1 MKLTVNTIPNN
12 SICFVGDSVI
22 SSYNVEDSPHVNTWI
37 HRLANDPAYGFDGD
51 VMSESYAGRIMATDM
66 QNDTDIDNFAA
77 KLASFNTNT
86 YWFEGGFNDYGFAHF
101 ENRTDLT
108 LALFGSRMF
117 KLLTELRTLKPSAKF
132 YVSSIVPAYYEGP
145 NLETVV
151 DPLAT
156 PLVGSGPTAD
166 DYRLVQ
172 KLVSNSISNCE
183 FVDFVTPSGA
193 FSGIYGQTEVTGEED
208 LANGTT
214 DRADIFYQYSPDGIH
229 PNIAGQIKFCDAVKS
244 RCRLLSNNTFT
255 PFPLEITTATLLDPF
270 QTNLTTFET
279 GISYSHQLI
288 TLNGLPSYTY
298 TLVTTPGQAL
308 PAGITLS
315 SSGLLSGI
323 PTAPNGTPYTFTI
336 RSTEAGVSPR
346 TVDRTFT
353 GFITEVGGVS
363 PIGTSSISYG
373 TVVTSDL
380 YDDEWIQEV
389 VTPYSL
395 ATKTTTLL
403 NPVSNPS
410 PASAGLFCYFQ
421 SGPSASANSTASLS
435 FEAKGTGTI
444 EIIIFNSSTLSKV
457 WRQTFTLSGTLTTY
471 TATGI
476 SLPKET
482 EYRLGIFFTTGA
494 DINGSVNATDVEI
507 SKNFGLKFEGSNFYG
522 LTGNYT
528 RIRWDKDSILGNGY
542 ENWTG
547 RKNFANKYTPAKKHL
562 RHSSWAFM
570 RLKNC
575 NASKLIVEYVNSS
588 DFSLPI
594 SVFENNSAMNSFITY
609 QADNNQYYVVKRNES
624 ALSNAGI
631 SRTIEVVSSNQSLQV
646 NASNNYVDHTEFTV
660 GAYIRAIYI
669 EEGASFTLDVAPH
682 PESVSFIGDSIINT
696 SDPVTFVNNPSAK
709 LNWIHDIR
717 RNGSATYNYPG
728 DIFTD
733 SSGARSLGQDL
744 QDPTRRE
751 NLVQRLVKMGAKK
764 IYIEGSTND
773 FFPTGN
779 GRTYVTSTVF
789 KSNYKAFV
797 DRLLAVIPGCKIFI
811 HVQFKFG
818 TGYESVANSEGL
830 TFAQWRQKVREIYNE
845 NYTGN
850 AQVELVD
857 FDTVWTT
864 AQAESTYLYNE
875 SGQYIH
881 PKYTAGQAKLAEQL
895 IARSNIEAPLAL
907 SFGPGV
913 LPNIT
918 VNNPFSQTLT
928 ASNGTSPYTFSVAPG
943 STLPGW
949 LTLTGNVLSGT
960 APASVGSSNFSI
972 RVTDNVGATKTV
984 AYTLNVVASNMILTP
999 ATSFTPAVRNVAY
1012 SQAITVTGTSNPIS
1026 YSATGLPTGLSIN
1039 ASSGLISGTPAIGN
1053 TVGTYSVTITANDG
1067 YNSQNFVRS
1076 LVLNG
1081 AALTVTPSTI
1091 TDPQVTIP
1099 FSQVFSTSGG
1109 TAPYTYTVSGQPTG
1123 LTMSSSGT
1131 LSGTPSVT
1139 GAFTFTVT
1147 ATDSVGNVGTR
1158 VISTTVQ
1165 AAPPVVD
1172 YTVTINGSNQVIIGG
1187 TRTKPG
1193 GGLFSSMLD
1202 SYPSVYYK
1210 DGAGP
1215 LTYMTG
1221 GNVTWAGTSATATT
1235 TLNATLAP
1243 GGLAHVPGRSY
1254 YLQGHI
1260 FAPTSI
1266 DGVAITAA
1274 DPDINT
1280 P

>member
-12 SICFVGDSVI
+12 SICFIGDSVI

-51 VMSESYAGRIMATDM
+51 VVTDSYAGRIMATDM
-66 QNDTDIDNFAA
+66 QTEPDIDALAA
-77 KLASFNTNT
+77 KLASYDASI

-101 ENRTDLT
+101 ANRPDLT
-108 LALFGSRMF
+108 LALFTDRMF
-117 KLLTELRTLKPSAKF
+117 KLLTKLRALKPLPKF
-132 YVSSIVPAYYEGP
+132 YVSSIVPAFYEGP

-151 DPLAT
+151 DPLET
-156 PLVGSGPTAD
+156 PLIGSGPTAD

-172 KLVSNSISNCE
+172 KLVSNSIDNCE

-193 FSGIYGQTEVTGEED
+193 FSGIYGQTLVTGEID

-214 DRADIFYQYSPDGIH
+214 ARADLFYQYSPDGIH
-229 PNIAGQIKFCDAVKS
+229 PNTAGQIKFCDAVKN
-244 RCRLLSNNTFT
+244 RCTLLSNNTFT

-279 GISYSHQLI
+279 GLTYSHQLI
-288 TLNGLPSYTY
+288 TLNGIPSYTY
-298 TLVTTPGQAL
+298 SIVTTPGQAL

-315 SSGLLSGI
+315 ASGLLSGI
-323 PTAPNGTPYTFTI
+323 PTAPNGTPYTFTV
-336 RSTEAGVSPR
+336 RSVDSSTPTRS
-346 TVDRTFT
+346 VDRTFT
-353 GFITEVGGVS
+353 GFITEVGGTS

-395 ATKTTTLL
+395 VNKTSTLF
-403 NPVSNPS
+403 NPTGNPS
-410 PASAGLFCYFQ
+410 GAASGVFCYFQ
-421 SGPSASANSTASLS
+421 SGPSSAANSTATIS
-435 FEAKGTGTI
+435 FEARGTGTI
-444 EIIIFNSSTLSKV
+444 EIIIFNSNTLNKV

-482 EYRLGIFFTTGA
+482 EYRLGIFFTTGS
-494 DINGSVNATDVEI
+494 DINVSVNATDVEI
-507 SKNFGLKFEGSNFYG
+507 SKNFSLKFEGSNFYG

-528 RIRWDKDSILGNGY
+528 RIRWDEDSILGNGY
-542 ENWTG
+542 TNWTG
-547 RKNFANKYTPAKKHL
+547 RRNFANKYTAAKKHL

-575 NASKLIVEYVNSS
+575 NASKLVIEYVNSC

-594 SVFENNSAMNSFITY
+594 SVFENNSTLNSFITY

-624 ALSNAGI
+624 VLSSAGI

-646 NASNNYVDHTEFTV
+646 NASNNYVDHVEFAV

-669 EEGASFTLDVAPH
+669 EEGASFTLDIAPH
-682 PESVSFIGDSIINT
+682 PESVTFIGDSIINT
-696 SDPVTFVNNPSAK
+696 SDPVTFTNNPSAK

-733 SSGARSLGQDL
+733 SSSARSLGQDF

-751 NLVQRLVKMGAKK
+751 NLVQRIIKMGAKK

-789 KSNYKAFV
+789 KANYKAFV

-811 HVQFKFG
+811 HVQYKFG
-818 TGYESVANSEGL
+818 NSYETVANSEGL
-830 TFAQWRQKVREIYNE
+830 TFTQWRQKVREIYTE
-845 NYTGN
+845 NYSGN

-857 FDTVWTT
+857 FDTIWTIS
-864 AQAESTYLYNE
+864 QAESTYLYNE
-875 SGQYIH
+875 GGLYIH
-881 PKYTAGQAKLAEQL
+881 PKYTAGQAKLAFEL
-895 IARSNIEAPLAL
+895 MNRSNIEAPLAL

-913 LPNIT
+913 LPNVT
-918 VNNPFSQTLT
+918 VNNPFSQVLT
-928 ASNGTSPYTFSVAPG
+928 ATNGTAPYTFTLAPG
-943 STLPGW
+943 STLPAW
-949 LTLTGNVLSGT
+949 LTLTSGTLSGT
-960 APASVGSSNFSI
+960 APATVGSSSFSI
-972 RVTDNVGATKTV
+972 RVTDNVGATATV
-984 AYTLNVVASNMILTP
+984 AYTMNVVASNMILTP
-999 ATSFTPAVRNVAY
+999 SSLTPAVRNVAY
-1012 SQAITVTGTSNPIS
+1012 SQAISVTGANGTLA
-1026 YSATGLPTGLSIN
+1026 YSATGLPTGLTIN
-1039 ASSGLISGTPAIGN
+1039 SSTGLISGTPAIGN
-1053 TVGTYSVTITANDG
+1053 SVGTYSVVITANDG
-1067 YNSQNFVRS
+1067 YNSQNFTRS

-1081 AALTVTPSTI
+1081 ASLTVTPSTI
-1091 TDPQVTIP
+1091 TDPQLTIP
-1099 FSQVFSTSGG
+1099 FTQAFSTSGG
-1109 TAPYTYTVSGQPTG
+1109 TAPYTYSVSGQPTG
-1123 LTMSSSGT
+1123 LTMSSGGV
-1131 LSGTPSVT
+1131 LSGTPSAT

-1147 ATDSVGNVGTR
+1147 STDSVGNVGTR

-1193 GGLFSSMLD
+1193 GGTFSSMLD
-1202 SYPSVYYK
+1202 SYPSVYWR

-1221 GNVTWAGTSATATT
+1221 GNVTWAGTSNTATT

-1243 GGLAHVPGRSY
+1243 GGLAHVPGRTY

-1260 FAPTSI
+1260 FAPTVI
-1266 DGVAITAA
+1266 DGVTITAA